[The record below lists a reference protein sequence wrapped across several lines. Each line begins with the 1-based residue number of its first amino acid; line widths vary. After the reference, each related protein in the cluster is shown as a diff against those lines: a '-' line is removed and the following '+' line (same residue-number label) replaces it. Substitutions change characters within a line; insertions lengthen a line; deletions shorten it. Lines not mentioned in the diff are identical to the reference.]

1 MNDRI
6 CPLDGKPCEKS
17 CPDRYPNDPRGGCI
31 LVAMHDACED
41 HNTKRKEERTMD
53 IFTTDDPTIIETALN
68 GAKLKYITHSPDFGP
83 AQLVFE
89 GACAG
94 IQLISFSVWPRSLC
108 GV

>member
-1 MNDRI
+1 
-6 CPLDGKPCEKS
+6 
-17 CPDRYPNDPRGGCI
+17 
-31 LVAMHDACED
+31 
-41 HNTKRKEERTMD
+41 MD

-94 IQLISFSVWPRSLC
+94 MNDVLLVEPDDSLTGVFGSKSVNDTDRASYILLVWTFVLTSTLSLSLSQMQRPTPLLPRRR
-108 GV
+108 

>member
-1 MNDRI
+1 
-6 CPLDGKPCEKS
+6 
-17 CPDRYPNDPRGGCI
+17 
-31 LVAMHDACED
+31 
-41 HNTKRKEERTMD
+41 MD

-94 IQLISFSVWPRSLC
+94 MNDVLLVEPDDSLTGVFGSKSVNDTDRASYILLVWTSVLTSTLSLSLSQMQRPTPLLPRRR
-108 GV
+108 